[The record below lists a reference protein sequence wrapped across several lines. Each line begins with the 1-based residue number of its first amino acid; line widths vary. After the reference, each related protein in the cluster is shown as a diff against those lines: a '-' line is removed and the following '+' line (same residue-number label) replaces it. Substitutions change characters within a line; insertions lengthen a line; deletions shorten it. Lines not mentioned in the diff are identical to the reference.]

1 MSWRVLDEAVGSG
14 IMSIQRRRVPT
25 SSARHSLSAC
35 DPGAPAAESTGGRQR
50 ESGRLRAWE
59 KRKRTERVVS
69 PLLDGWSLDR

>member
-1 MSWRVLDEAVGSG
+1 MRPSRRH
-14 IMSIQRRRVPT
+14 MSIQRKGPRVPT

-69 PLLDGWSLDR
+69 PPLDGWSFDR